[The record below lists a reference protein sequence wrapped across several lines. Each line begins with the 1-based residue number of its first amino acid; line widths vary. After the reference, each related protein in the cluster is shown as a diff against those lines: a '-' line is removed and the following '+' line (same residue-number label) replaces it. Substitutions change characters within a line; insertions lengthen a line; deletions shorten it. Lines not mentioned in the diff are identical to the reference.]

1 MAEKLNLLKEILFS
15 SSDPN
20 VSRQLTQAEREGVIK
35 KITSRIYTTNL
46 LDAPENIVKR
56 NLFDILSWR
65 YPEAVI
71 SHRSASELRPTQ
83 EGEIFLTSTFNKR
96 ITDLPGVAVNV
107 LKGAP
112 PTEGDVPL
120 YDLFIAS
127 EPRWML
133 ENMQVSR
140 RQGEK
145 SKTLSAPFIE
155 NRLEK
160 MILAGGEEKLNEFRD
175 KLRETSV
182 ALGMPKEFEKINRII
197 SALLATHSSDALSTQ
212 SAKARALG
220 LPFDESRGVL
230 FERLYDALKD
240 RFFTER
246 RERGGNES
254 SFRLFSFFESYF
266 SNYIEGTRFEVDEAR
281 EIVETGKVMPKR
293 IKDSHDILGTFALVS
308 NRAEMNRTPQSAEE
322 LFQLLRHRHGILM
335 KGREECLPGFFKNV
349 NNQAGNTHF
358 VDHTLVKGTLQYGFK
373 YYAALSEPLAKAVF
387 MMFMVSEVHPFMDGN
402 GRVSRVMMN
411 AELVKGNQNR
421 IIIPT
426 VFREDY
432 ILSLRKLSRQQEPE
446 VFIRIME
453 KLHGFSANLIGND
466 FDELRAYL
474 QRCNAFEEPEDAKLI
489 SIDRAFESI
498 QQKKDKP
505 VDH

>member
-1 MAEKLNLLKEILFS
+1 MAEKLNLFKEILFS

-20 VSRQLTQAEREGVIK
+20 VSRQLSKAEREGVIK
-35 KITSRIYTTNL
+35 KISSRIYTTNL

-65 YPEAVI
+65 YPGAVI
-71 SHRSASELRPTQ
+71 SHRSASELRPTN
-83 EGEIFLTSTFNKR
+83 EGELFLTSTFNKR
-96 ITDLPGVAVNV
+96 ITDLPGVAVTV
-107 LKGAP
+107 MKGASP
-112 PTEGDVPL
+112 IEGDVPL
-120 YDLFIAS
+120 YNLFISS

-133 ENMQVSR
+133 ENMQISR

-145 SKTLSAPFIE
+145 SKTFPASFIE

-160 MILAGGEEKLNEFRD
+160 MILVGGEEKLNEFRD
-175 KLRETSV
+175 KLHETSV
-182 ALGMPKEFEKINRII
+182 TLEMPKEFEKINHII
-197 SALLATHSSDALSTQ
+197 SALLATHSSDALSTR
-212 SAKARALG
+212 SGRARAGG
-220 LPFDESRGVL
+220 LPFDESRGAL
-230 FERLYDALKD
+230 FEGLYDALKD

-246 RERGGNES
+246 RERAKEES

-266 SNYIEGTRFEVDEAR
+266 SNYIEGTRFEIDEAR

-293 IKDSHDILGTFALVS
+293 IKDSHDILATFALVS
-308 NRAEMNRTPQSAEE
+308 NREEMNRTPQNAEE
-322 LFQLLRHRHGILM
+322 LFELLRHRHGILM
-335 KGREECLPGFFKNV
+335 EGREECLPGFFKDI

-373 YYAALSEPLAKAVF
+373 YYAALSEPLAKAIF

-402 GRVSRVMMN
+402 GRISRIMMN
-411 AELVKGNQNR
+411 AELVRGNQNR

-432 ILSLRKLSRQQEPE
+432 ILSLRKLSRQKDPE
-446 VFIRIME
+446 VFIRIVE
-453 KLHGFSANLIGND
+453 KLHQFSENLIGSD
-466 FDELRAYL
+466 FDELKAYL

-489 SIDRAFESI
+489 CIDRAFEAI
-498 QQKKDKP
+498 KQNEDE
-505 VDH
+505 